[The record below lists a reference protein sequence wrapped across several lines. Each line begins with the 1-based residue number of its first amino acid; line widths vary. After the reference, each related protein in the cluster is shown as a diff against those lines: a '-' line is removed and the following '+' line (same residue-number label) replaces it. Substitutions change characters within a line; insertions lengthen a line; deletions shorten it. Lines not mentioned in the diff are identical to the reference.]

1 MTGVVARFL
10 TLFGLTGQDVKMALR
25 SFVFTFLAV
34 FVPGALGWLHA
45 WTEWSPGRPYPD
57 FSAVAA
63 AAVAGVV
70 AAATGVLTLIVRAIE
85 GKTGKG
91 FLRKNPPKV
100 KPQQ

>member
-1 MTGVVARFL
+1 MTRAL
-10 TLFGLTGQDVKMALR
+10 ALLGLTGQDVKMAVR

-100 KPQQ
+100 SPKR